1 MEFVV
6 IWFICGIIAAAIG
19 SSKGEGFVGFIIGFI
34 LGPLGII
41 AAILSSGN
49 RKRCPYCKEF
59 INRKAT
65 KCPKCQ
71 SDLTDI
77 D

>member
-49 RKRCPYCKEF
+49 RKDVH
-59 INRKAT
+59 IT
-65 KCPKCQ
+65 KSSSIEKQQNVQ
-71 SDLTDI
+71 SAKVI
-77 D
+77 